1 VSLGW
6 DSIKWTFDKVVTY
19 ATFRIVTNPI
29 ESLAAVVVLSNPTL
43 RGILFRSGGS
53 ILKYELLDWG
63 GRARLYGGIL
73 ARESAVIDA
82 ALLGGRGA
90 SVARVI
96 PIITVNTLMVSSAL
110 VGAYMLSEGPRIV
123 YEHKSDPDNLSLTM
137 QSQWYGAGGTA

>member
-1 VSLGW
+1 MSAW
-6 DSIKWTFDKVVTY
+6 DSVKWTFDKLVSY
-19 ATFRIVTNPI
+19 AAFRVVTNPT
-29 ESLAAVVVLSNPTL
+29 ESLATVAILSNPTL

-90 SVARVI
+90 AVGRLI
-96 PIITVNTLMVSSAL
+96 PLITVNTLMVTGGV
-110 VGAYMLSEGPRIV
+110 VGAYMIAEGPRIV
-123 YEHKSDPDNLSLTM
+123 FEHKSDPNNLALTM